1 MDMRDLWGASQKAP
15 PKRGAMTVSQ
25 LNQRVK
31 SLLERRHP
39 QVTVIGEL
47 SAPRVSGGH
56 CYFKLKDGGGVV
68 AGVMFRSQLS
78 RVGFRVEHGLQ
89 VVIEGRVTLYPPSGQ
104 YQIVAEK
111 MTLQG
116 QGNLQQAFEALKE
129 KLKNEGLFDVERK
142 RSLPRFPRRVA
153 VITSLQ
159 GAVLRDIVEVSQRRW
174 PQARLL
180 AVGAKVQG
188 AECADSLLRALARIE
203 TNRERHQIDIVILAR
218 GGGSFEDLFPF
229 SDERLVREIVRYPI
243 PVVSAVGHETDFSL
257 SDFAADLR
265 APTPSAAA
273 ELVFPE
279 REEIR
284 SLLIQRLS
292 AASVVVQRQLSRYRQ
307 THSSL
312 GRTLLRFRNRLRD
325 DREEILRRESIL
337 SQLLQERID
346 LLRQE
351 LGTARSKLDRAHPG
365 RRLDAARAAH
375 RTIHRRL
382 LDSMQAHLLERRTS
396 MKLAM
401 GRLHALSPLSV
412 LDRGFS
418 VVTTSSG
425 LISSAKML
433 RAGDDVQIRFSDG
446 KARAK
451 VNELFELDDSERIN
465 DE

>member
-1 MDMRDLWGASQKAP
+1 MRDLWGASQKAP

-31 SLLERRHP
+31 GLLERQHP

-89 VVIEGRVTLYPPSGQ
+89 VVIEGRVTLYPASGQ

-129 KLKNEGLFDVERK
+129 KLKNEGLFEVERK
-142 RSLPRFPRRVA
+142 RPLPRFPRRVA

-159 GAVLRDIVEVSQRRW
+159 GAVLRDIVEVVNGVG
-174 PQARLL
+174 PKRLL

-188 AECADSLLRALARIE
+188 SECADSLLRALARIE
-203 TNRERHQIDIVILAR
+203 ANRERHQIDVVILAR

-284 SLLIQRLS
+284 SLLYAIEHCRGRGSKATITLPS
-292 AASVVVQRQLSRYRQ
+292 NPSKRS
-307 THSSL
+307 
-312 GRTLLRFRNRLRD
+312 RTLLRFRNR
-325 DREEILRRESIL
+325 
-337 SQLLQERID
+337 
-346 LLRQE
+346 
-351 LGTARSKLDRAHPG
+351 
-365 RRLDAARAAH
+365 
-375 RTIHRRL
+375 
-382 LDSMQAHLLERRTS
+382 
-396 MKLAM
+396 
-401 GRLHALSPLSV
+401 
-412 LDRGFS
+412 
-418 VVTTSSG
+418 SG
-425 LISSAKML
+425 
-433 RAGDDVQIRFSDG
+433 
-446 KARAK
+446 
-451 VNELFELDDSERIN
+451 
-465 DE
+465 

>member
-1 MDMRDLWGASQKAP
+1 MRDLWGASQKAP

-31 SLLERRHP
+31 GLLERQHP

-89 VVIEGRVTLYPPSGQ
+89 VVIEGRVTLYPASGQ

-142 RSLPRFPRRVA
+142 RQLPRFPRRVA

-203 TNRERHQIDIVILAR
+203 ANRERHQIDVVILAR

-243 PVVSAVGHETDFSL
+243 PVVSAVGHETDFL
-257 SDFAADLR
+257 
-265 APTPSAAA
+265 
-273 ELVFPE
+273 
-279 REEIR
+279 
-284 SLLIQRLS
+284 
-292 AASVVVQRQLSRYRQ
+292 
-307 THSSL
+307 
-312 GRTLLRFRNRLRD
+312 
-325 DREEILRRESIL
+325 
-337 SQLLQERID
+337 
-346 LLRQE
+346 
-351 LGTARSKLDRAHPG
+351 
-365 RRLDAARAAH
+365 
-375 RTIHRRL
+375 
-382 LDSMQAHLLERRTS
+382 
-396 MKLAM
+396 
-401 GRLHALSPLSV
+401 
-412 LDRGFS
+412 
-418 VVTTSSG
+418 
-425 LISSAKML
+425 
-433 RAGDDVQIRFSDG
+433 
-446 KARAK
+446 
-451 VNELFELDDSERIN
+451 
-465 DE
+465 